1 MRGLYIPEGRK
12 IYLSG
17 VVMVRVEL
25 EVNKSDREQNSPQ
38 ILESADRAGA
48 AVSPPR
54 SER

>member
-1 MRGLYIPEGRK
+1 MIQ
-12 IYLSG
+12 
-17 VVMVRVEL
+17 VEL
-25 EVNKSDREQNSPQ
+25 ELQREVNKSDREQNSPQ